1 MAKYRIISPIYF
13 DGVLFPAGVVID
25 AAVIGLSGEALV
37 ERSWAVEHDGDEPAI
52 ESIDVLRDAMP
63 PEPIPEP
70 IPEPVPESEP
80 VVDMSESSDLD
91 EPKPRKRKS

>member
-63 PEPIPEP
+63 PELSPELS
-70 IPEPVPESEP
+70 PEPVPESEP